1 LPDCDVCGA
10 LVDVRDL
17 AQVTAHMH
25 RSRVCARL
33 RERRA
38 NIVFN
43 VIGAPA
49 EVEKERSAIK
59 NDFEVKSIYSP
70 AESNAAA
77 WRRKQTSA
85 RP

>member
-1 LPDCDVCGA
+1 MTGS
-10 LVDVRDL
+10 RSGIGL
-17 AQVTAHMH
+17 A
-25 RSRVCARL
+25 CARAFASAG
-33 RERRA
+33 A

-43 VIGAPA
+43 CLGAPA
-49 EVEKERSAIK
+49 EVEKERSAIG
-59 NDFEVKSIYSP
+59 NDFGVKSVYSP